1 MEYRT
6 LTFRRRPGRVVFDRR
21 ERRRGLVTLAGTG
34 TGQRCVRV
42 VGATAVRDPGGHAV
56 RVRRVG
62 VLPFAVTR
70 VVRRV
75 TGERTGPDLTGSL
88 HTYIQTKS

>member
-1 MEYRT
+1 
-6 LTFRRRPGRVVFDRR
+6 VFDRR
-21 ERRRGLVTLAGTG
+21 ECRRGLMTLAGTG
-34 TGQRCVRV
+34 TGQRGVRV
-42 VGATAVRDPGGHAV
+42 VGATTVRDPGGHAV

-75 TGERTGPDLTGSL
+75 TGERTRPDLTGSL
-88 HTYIQTKS
+88 HTHMKRIRTNKS